1 MKLFTSLWLGFG
13 FPIQSNNINHIILS
27 FFLFHTQSFL
37 ADHHHKIVVCICNC
51 VMSLQFSPEI
61 YASTISLFTEILN
74 SGSVAV
80 LVSFA
85 ILVSSTPLASLLKP
99 GSGCLWKMGAH
110 CFVYLSG
117 ELINNHVTAL
127 TLSSKNKA
135 SSLSC

>member
-1 MKLFTSLWLGFG
+1 
-13 FPIQSNNINHIILS
+13 
-27 FFLFHTQSFL
+27 
-37 ADHHHKIVVCICNC
+37 
-51 VMSLQFSPEI
+51 MSLQFSPEI

-85 ILVSSTPLASLLKP
+85 ILVSSTPLASLSKP

-117 ELINNHVTAL
+117 ELINNM
-127 TLSSKNKA
+127 
-135 SSLSC
+135 